1 MSLVFLLDHPI
12 LIQNKKQKKQNLP
25 SNNFN
30 ASSILPRLPRAIA
43 NSNKTINSSPVGPPS
58 ILEEKDEWRNI
69 KKILFLQ
76 KRELLFYIAIVEMDN
91 VPLYSRLC
99 DTQKRQNS
107 NKILKKLKIKTITL
121 KYYIIIP
128 DDSVEKLFHLFH
140 NIATEKSRFFT
151 WCCWQRQRVH
161 VRQRN
166 SKQEKKDYKNLNGFQ
181 AMEL

>member
-58 ILEEKDEWRNI
+58 ILEEKDESRNI

-99 DTQKRQNS
+99 DTQ
-107 NKILKKLKIKTITL
+107 
-121 KYYIIIP
+121 
-128 DDSVEKLFHLFH
+128 
-140 NIATEKSRFFT
+140 
-151 WCCWQRQRVH
+151 
-161 VRQRN
+161 
-166 SKQEKKDYKNLNGFQ
+166 
-181 AMEL
+181 